1 MLQRFEAILLFYK
14 PYMLWS
20 FAINILIVIFSPHI
34 FPAIVTKLVLTFFI
48 WYLVNETYTQKKL
61 DFYKNLGIS
70 TFKLFASLFLIDIFI
85 TIAFLLV
92 MQEFI

>member
-1 MLQRFEAILLFYK
+1 MLQRLEAILLFYK

-20 FAINILIVIFSPHI
+20 FAINILIITFNPHI
-34 FPAIVTKLVLTFFI
+34 IPTVVTKLVLTFFL
-48 WYLVNETYTQKKL
+48 WYLVNETNARKKL
-61 DFYKNLGIS
+61 IFYKNIGIS

-85 TIAFLLV
+85 TLSFLLV